1 MPCIHIPFLS
11 NSISNQAITSHQ
23 QQQPLYMYHKVLACC
38 IQSTHLQQRHA
49 HVDDLIVEHHAD
61 IVSRRV
67 LASLAATPHGAL
79 IPKALHQASAH
90 IKVMEPMCGIII
102 IAKSAYLS
110 YCCGMIKE

>member
-38 IQSTHLQQRHA
+38 IQSTHLQKG
-49 HVDDLIVEHHAD
+49 HVHVYDLIIEHHAD
-61 IVSRRV
+61 IVSSV
-67 LASLAATPHGAL
+67 LASPAATLHGAL